1 MSVSKERSVEVGV
14 LGSEDRVEKDNPEE
28 AMMRGYGTMC

>member
-14 LGSEDRVEKDNPEE
+14 LGSEESVENETTEE
-28 AMMRGYGTMC
+28 AMARGRDAM

>member
-14 LGSEDRVEKDNPEE
+14 LGSEESVENDKTEG
-28 AMMRGYGTMC
+28 AMARGRDAM